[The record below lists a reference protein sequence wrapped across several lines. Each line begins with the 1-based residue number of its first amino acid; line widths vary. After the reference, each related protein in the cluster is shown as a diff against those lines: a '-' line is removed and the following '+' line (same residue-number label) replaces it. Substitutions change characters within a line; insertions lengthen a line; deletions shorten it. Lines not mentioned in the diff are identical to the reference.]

1 MFKVRAYESRAAG
14 ESGRVTPAY
23 SSSSGSFATANHVAT
38 TVAIKYGAAVV
49 ENTETGRRSWYLRKS
64 SAAKLAAKS

>member
-23 SSSSGSFATANHVAT
+23 SSSSGNFATANYVAT
-38 TVAIKYGAAVV
+38 TAAIDYGAAVV
-49 ENTETGRRSWYLRKS
+49 ENTETGRRSWYVRKPKPN
-64 SAAKLAAKS
+64 KLNATD